1 MVASRPPVRLR
12 VKGLGLRLAC
22 DGIYRLIGARLRR
35 GRVGWGWGGEEKEK
49 KKKQLGDFL
58 VAFCKFYCL
67 ALMA

>member
-1 MVASRPPVRLR
+1 M
-12 VKGLGLRLAC
+12 
-22 DGIYRLIGARLRR
+22 
-35 GRVGWGWGGEEKEK
+35 GWGWGGEEKEK